1 MNLSRKFLISILL
14 NITITLV
21 EILGG
26 LLSGSLALISD
37 AIHNLSDV
45 LSLIIGYLGE
55 RISKK
60 PADERHT
67 FGFKRSE
74 ILAALL
80 NAVFLFAVAIWIV
93 IEIVK
98 RFTHPE
104 PIELGVMSVAAVIGL
119 LGNFFSI
126 LMLHSHKEHSIN
138 VKAAYLHLFYDTLSS
153 VLVVIAVPVIY
164 FTGFVFFDPIIS
176 FLIVILMLKS
186 AYELLK
192 NTVHILMMGVPEG
205 FDINEIAREI
215 KKIDGVD
222 DIHSIHVWSV
232 DSKEIF
238 LSCHLVASSSD
249 TDSIL
254 KRVQDTLKDKF
265 GITHTTIQIE
275 KEKICD
281 SGLICENHA
290 GG

>member
-1 MNLSRKFLISILL
+1 MNLSRKFLLSIIL
-14 NITITLV
+14 NLTITLV

-26 LLSGSLALISD
+26 ILSGSLALISD
-37 AIHNLSDV
+37 AVHNLSDV
-45 LSLIIGYLGE
+45 LSLVIGYLGE
-55 RISKK
+55 RISKR

-93 IEIVK
+93 IEIFK
-98 RFTHPE
+98 RLTHAE
-104 PIELGVMSVAAVIGL
+104 TIDLRIMSIAAFIGL

-164 FTGFVFFDPIIS
+164 FTGFVYFDPIIS
-176 FLIVILMLKS
+176 LLIVFLMVKS

-205 FDINEIAREI
+205 FDINEVAREI
-215 KKIDGVD
+215 KDIDGVE
-222 DIHSIHVWSV
+222 DIHSIHIWGV

-238 LSCHLVASSSD
+238 LSCHLVVSNED
-249 TDSIL
+249 TDRIL
-254 KRVQDTLKDKF
+254 KLVQDRLESRF

-275 KEKICD
+275 KRKMCD
-281 SGLICENHA
+281 SGLICDDQA